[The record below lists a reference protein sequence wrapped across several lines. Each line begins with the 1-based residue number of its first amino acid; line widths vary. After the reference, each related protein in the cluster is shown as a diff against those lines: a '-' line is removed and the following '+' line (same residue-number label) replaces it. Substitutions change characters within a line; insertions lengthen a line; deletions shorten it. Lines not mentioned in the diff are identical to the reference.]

1 MLNDSLINR
10 VAAELNIAPRQ
21 ARAALA
27 LFDEGAT
34 VPFVARYRKEVTGGL
49 DDLQL
54 RNLEERAAYLEE
66 LEERRAAIL
75 ASIEEQGKLDDALR
89 ARIGS
94 ADTKQAL
101 EDLYLPYKPKRR
113 TRATIARE
121 AGYEPFADLI
131 WNGGADD
138 ASLADHPPEALQ
150 GARDILA
157 ERVAED
163 AEIRAF
169 VRTYTQRHGMVVS
182 QGKRGVAKAG
192 SKFADYFEFS
202 QKVSEIPSH
211 RILAIRRGEAEE
223 QLTWHIDVPA
233 AELVSTLKPRV
244 ISDRRASAQLALVVE
259 DAYKRLLAP
268 SIEVELR
275 LELKQRA
282 DEDAITI
289 FGSNLEQLLL
299 SAPAGDRVVLGL
311 DPGYRTGVKAAVVS
325 RTGALLATSTLYL
338 HQEDRFIEQLRPL
351 IERYAVEL
359 IAIGNGTASRE
370 TEALTRRIVKDLPE
384 PRPQIV
390 VVNEAGAS
398 VYSASDVAREE
409 FPDLDVSLRG
419 APSIARR
426 LQDPLAELVKI
437 DPKSIG
443 VGQYQH
449 DVNQSRLKKRL
460 DDVVETCVN
469 RVGVELNT
477 ASPSLLS
484 YVAGLGPTLAKNIVD
499 LRDKRGGF
507 KSRVELLEVP
517 RLGGKAF
524 EQAAGFLRVR
534 GAEHPLDATAVHP
547 ERYKLV
553 EQMAA
558 DLGVG
563 MAELIANDALI
574 DRIELARYVTAEAGL
589 PTLQDI
595 VAELRKPGR
604 DPRESFEPP
613 QYRDDVKE
621 PKDLQ
626 PGMQLEGVVTNLVAF
641 GAFVDIG
648 VHQDGLVHVSQLGDR
663 FIKDPAEVVRVG
675 QKVNVTVLSVDVER
689 NRIALSMKKQPA
701 AGALPDHRVD
711 KKREP
716 KVSVPT
722 KGTVAPNGMRF
733 S

>member
-1 MLNDSLINR
+1 MAS
-10 VAAELNIAPRQ
+10 ELNIAPRQ

-75 ASIEEQGKLDDALR
+75 ASIEEQGKLDGALR
-89 ARIGS
+89 LRINA

-121 AGYEPFADLI
+121 AGYEPLADRI
-131 WNGGADD
+131 WNGEVDDGALE
-138 ASLADHPPEALQ
+138 SEPSEALQ
-150 GARDILA
+150 GARDIMA

-163 AEIRAF
+163 AEIRAL
-169 VRTYTQRHGMVVS
+169 VRTYTQRHGVVVAR
-182 QGKRGVAKAG
+182 GKRGVEKTT

-202 QKVSEIPSH
+202 QKLSEIPSH
-211 RILAIRRGEAEE
+211 RMLAIRRGEAEE
-223 QLTWHIDVPA
+223 QLSWQIDVPA
-233 AELVSTLKPRV
+233 DELLSTLQRRV
-244 ISDRRASAQLALVVE
+244 VGARKAAAQLTLVAE

-275 LELKQRA
+275 LEVKQRA

-299 SAPAGDRVVLGL
+299 GAPAGERVVLGL
-311 DPGYRTGVKAAVVS
+311 DPGFRTGVKAAAVS
-325 RTGALLATSTLYL
+325 RTGALLGTATLYL
-338 HQEDRFIEQLRPL
+338 HQEDRFTEQLRTL
-351 IERYAVEL
+351 IAQHAVEL

-370 TEALTRRIVKDLPE
+370 TELLTRSIVKQLSE

-409 FPDLDVSLRG
+409 FPTLDVSLRG

-449 DVNQSRLKKRL
+449 DVNQTRLKKRL

-477 ASPSLLS
+477 ASSSLLS
-484 YVAGLGPTLAKNIVD
+484 YVAGLGPTLAKNIVE
-499 LRDKRGGF
+499 LRDERGGF
-507 KSRVELLEVP
+507 KSRADLLEVP

-534 GAEHPLDATAVHP
+534 GAAHALDATAVHP
-547 ERYKLV
+547 ERYQLV
-553 EQMAA
+553 GRMAA
-558 DLGVG
+558 DLGV
-563 MAELIANDALI
+563 AVQELVANDSLI
-574 DRIELARYVTAEAGL
+574 DRIELKRYIADEVGL

-595 VAELRKPGR
+595 IAELRKPGR
-604 DPRESFEPP
+604 DPRETFEPP
-613 QYRDDVKE
+613 QYREDVKE

-675 QKVNVTVLSVDVER
+675 QKVTVTVLSVDLER

-701 AGALPDHRVD
+701 AGVGGNQRVD

-716 KVSVPT
+716 QASIPT
-722 KGTVAPNGMRF
+722 KGTIAPNGMRF